1 MTQYLRCVSALFGE
15 ILLVDK
21 KATIAPIK
29 ITNDKA
35 KDLIED
41 KSNIPS
47 NFTRLGKWLM
57 MSGGSWVFNKAHNNI
72 YARFSLK
79 STVPVED
86 MVTQVSFEFSR
97 LGISKLYKK

>member
-1 MTQYLRCVSALFGE
+1 
-15 ILLVDK
+15 
-21 KATIAPIK
+21 
-29 ITNDKA
+29 
-35 KDLIED
+35 
-41 KSNIPS
+41 
-47 NFTRLGKWLM
+47 M

>member
-41 KSNIPS
+41 K
-47 NFTRLGKWLM
+47 
-57 MSGGSWVFNKAHNNI
+57 
-72 YARFSLK
+72 
-79 STVPVED
+79 
-86 MVTQVSFEFSR
+86 
-97 LGISKLYKK
+97 